1 MDVKCGNPLSF
12 AFNLR
17 VVISR
22 SVEGLAQNGHLINLG
37 EGSNLLGEDQVAVV
51 RSVVHADVGD
61 QGELR
66 RFRGEVY
73 DCFTARAD
81 ALFDVVDGICAP
93 ITVAGVAYV
102 SLAPGARRGHGAA
115 YAALSAG
122 RIDEGM
128 LRDALAGYRPGSWR
142 PDFAV
147 DASVWAR
154 CDAECSPGRGFYYH
168 PARHSAGQPIVA
180 GWCYSWLVALSSGAD
195 SWTAPLD
202 ARRLQVGENPNQIA
216 AGQIRAVLTR
226 LEPLPMPALFAFDG
240 GYDPV
245 QLTVELAGT
254 GAQLVVRVRDD
265 RTWFARPVPRTGGR
279 GGRPRRHGPKVACAD
294 PNTWPAPDVFL
305 KTDDAVYGRVRVS
318 AWHRL
323 HPKQRTYRDPDR
335 RFTIVE
341 GTLIRLQV
349 SRLPGRRDRE
359 PKTVWLWWHGDDE
372 SDLDLDRVWRCYL
385 RRFDIEH
392 TFRFAK
398 QVLGWTTPKLRTPE
412 QADRWTWLIL
422 AALTQ
427 LRLARSLVADH
438 RLPWQ
443 PPQPAG
449 TLTPGRVR
457 RGFGH
462 LLPRIGTPA
471 SSPKPTRPGPGR
483 PKGSRSTP
491 ASRHPAIKKAH
502 VKTPNLRKRR

>member
-1 MDVKCGNPLSF
+1 
-12 AFNLR
+12 
-17 VVISR
+17 
-22 SVEGLAQNGHLINLG
+22 
-37 EGSNLLGEDQVAVV
+37 VAVV
-51 RSVVHADVGD
+51 RSVVQVGD
-61 QGELR
+61 GGQGEFR

-73 DCFTARAD
+73 DCFDRRAD
-81 ALFDVVDGICAP
+81 ALFDLVDGLCAP
-93 ITVAGVAYV
+93 VPVDGVAYL
-102 SLAPGARRGHGAA
+102 SLAPAARRGHGAA

-122 RIDEGM
+122 RIDEDL
-128 LRDALAGYRPGSWR
+128 LRDVLAGYRPQCWR

-154 CDAECSPGRGFYYH
+154 CDAECSPERGFYYH
-168 PARHSAGQPIVA
+168 PSRHSAGQPIVA
-180 GWCYSWLVALSSGAD
+180 GWCYSWLVGLSAGSD

-202 ARRLQVGENPNQIA
+202 MYRLSVGDNPNLVA
-216 AGQIRAVLTR
+216 VRQIRAVLPR
-226 LEPLPMPALFAFDG
+226 LGQLPAAALFAFDG

-245 QLTVELAGT
+245 QLSVELAGT
-254 GAQLVVRVRDD
+254 GTQIVVRVRDD
-265 RTWFARPVPRTGGR
+265 RTYFARPVPRVGGR
-279 GGRPRRHGPKVACAD
+279 GGRPRRHGAKLACAD
-294 PNTWPAPDVFL
+294 PLTWPGPDARLEVA
-305 KTDDAVYGRVRVS
+305 DDVYGRVEVS

-323 HPKQRTYRDPDR
+323 HPKQRTYRDPGGALR
-335 RFTIVE
+335 IVE
-341 GTLIRLQV
+341 GTLIRLHV

-359 PKTVWLWWHGDDE
+359 PKTVWLWWHGPHE
-372 SDLDLDRVWRCYL
+372 SDLDLDRVWRAYL

-427 LRLARSLVADH
+427 LRLARNVVADH

-443 PPQPAG
+443 RPQPAG

-462 LLPRIGTPA
+462 LLPRIGSPA
-471 SSPKPTRPGPGR
+471 SAPKPTQPGPGR
-483 PKGSRSTP
+483 PKGSRSAP
-491 ASRHPAIKKAH
+491 AQRHPAIKKTQ
-502 VKTPNLRKRR
+502 VKTPKRRNRR